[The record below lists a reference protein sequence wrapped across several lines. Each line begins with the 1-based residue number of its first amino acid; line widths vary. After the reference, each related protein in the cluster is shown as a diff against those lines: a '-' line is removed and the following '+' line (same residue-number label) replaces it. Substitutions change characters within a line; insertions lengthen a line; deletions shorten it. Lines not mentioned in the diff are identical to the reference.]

1 VDVNLSEEEQV
12 EALKSWWKENGR
24 SVVGGVVLGLGAVF
38 GWQAWNQYQDRVAG
52 QGSEMF
58 SSLASAL
65 KANDYES
72 ASKVAG
78 SMIEQYQGS
87 AYGIFAA
94 LDLARVRV
102 EQGDSAAAQAMLR
115 TALQQGGD
123 ASLIQIA
130 RLRLARLLF
139 SDGKLD
145 ESLAVIAEADKD
157 SFQGE
162 LAELRGDIARAK
174 GDKAAASA
182 AYQEALTSSVS
193 NEALVQI
200 KLEDLALA
208 AK

>member
-38 GWQAWNQYQDRVAG
+38 GWQYWNQYQDGVAG
-52 QGSEMF
+52 QGSEML
-58 SSLASAL
+58 SNLTSAIEA
-65 KANDYES
+65 KDFNS
-72 ASKVAG
+72 ASQVAG
-78 SMIEQYQGS
+78 SMIEQYPGV
-87 AYGIFAA
+87 AYGLFAA
-94 LDLARVRV
+94 LDLARIRMD
-102 EQGDSAAAQAMLR
+102 QGDTAAAQAILR

-123 ASLIQIA
+123 ASLMQIA

-145 ESLAVIAEADKD
+145 ESLTVIAEADKD

-162 LAELRGDIARAK
+162 LAELRGDIARAR
-174 GDKAAASA
+174 GDQVAASA
-182 AYQEALTSSVS
+182 AYQEALASSVS
-193 NEALVQI
+193 NQALVQI

-208 AK
+208 AQ